1 MSKFDDKTTMGGEI
15 QRFHTT
21 CWTKISDVKI
31 SDKAKEQIIINELIG
46 SYWKPVYCYLRH
58 KGNIRYKT
66 FSERKQVIAREN
78 ITTKGTK
85 DIKGN

>member
-1 MSKFDDKTTMGGEI
+1 LIKVSSGDID
-15 QRFHTT
+15 
-21 CWTKISDVKI
+21 
-31 SDKAKEQIIINELIG
+31 IINSVLLRKV
-46 SYWKPVYCYLRH
+46 WAQRKPRRRKARDLRH

-85 DIKGN
+85 DTKLI